1 MVGYKRRK
9 MMQQRYSAEATK
21 REFATTDDVARIL
34 GDLDPTKM
42 LPIMALRPT
51 ILDIEEASMWLA
63 GDRDVFGPGLPL
75 QGIASEIV
83 AILTAD
89 EEEEEPPRSG

>member
-1 MVGYKRRK
+1 
-9 MMQQRYSAEATK
+9 
-21 REFATTDDVARIL
+21 
-34 GDLDPTKM
+34 
-42 LPIMALRPT
+42 
-51 ILDIEEASMWLA
+51 MWLA

-75 QGIASEIV
+75 QGIASQIV

>member
-1 MVGYKRRK
+1 
-9 MMQQRYSAEATK
+9 MQQGHSAEAAK
-21 REFATTDDVARIL
+21 RGFATSHDVARIL
-34 GDLDPTKM
+34 GNLDPTKM

-75 QGIASEIV
+75 QGIASQIV

-89 EEEEEPPRSG
+89 EEEEPPRSG